1 MTQRL
6 SAKDSRDDSYGSS
19 DEHYL
24 GRFSG
29 NPYTTKNVNVAQ
41 GPRNGNADAHEGK
54 RGAFIDAK
62 QERAPLADFI
72 ERAYATRNAEDYE
85 QETTRAGEVDRAVE
99 QVRAF
104 PDRRGTPLKRRK

>member
-1 MTQRL
+1 MKQRL
-6 SAKDSRDDSYGSS
+6 SATVKNDDSYGSS

-72 ERAYATRNAEDYE
+72 ERAYATRNADDYE
-85 QETTRAGEVDRAVE
+85 QETTRAGEIDRAVE

-104 PDRRGTPLKRRK
+104 PDRRGMPLKRRK

>member
-1 MTQRL
+1 MKQKL
-6 SAKDSRDDSYGSS
+6 NAKVKNDESYASS

-24 GRFSG
+24 GRFNG
-29 NPYTTKNVNVAQ
+29 NPYTAKNVNVAQ
-41 GPRNGNADAHEGK
+41 GPKMGNADAHEGK

-72 ERAYATRNAEDYE
+72 NRAYATRNQEDYE
-85 QETTRAGEVDRAVE
+85 QETTKAGEIDRAVE
-99 QVRAF
+99 RVQAF